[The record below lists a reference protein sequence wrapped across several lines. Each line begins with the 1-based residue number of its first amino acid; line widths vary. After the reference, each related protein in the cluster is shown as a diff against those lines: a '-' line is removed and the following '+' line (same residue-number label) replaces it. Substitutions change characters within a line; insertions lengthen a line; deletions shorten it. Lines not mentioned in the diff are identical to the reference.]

1 MPNRCAWTNE
11 ESDRVKEIVVDM
23 PDRLAMHPKPTT
35 FYVLPE
41 YEQRLR
47 RFIRHLERF
56 GLKFLLS
63 ILILVMALPIAAV
76 MRRYPLLGV
85 VVVLMGIDLV
95 VFPFATPET
104 VKLLGFGSSI
114 VLVRAIGF
122 VAIVIGLSVAA
133 TAWVAAN

>member
-63 ILILVMALPIAAV
+63 ILILSMALPIAAV
-76 MRRYPLLGV
+76 MRRYALLGV
-85 VVVLMGIDLV
+85 VVVLMGIDFI

-114 VLVRAIGF
+114 VLVRAIG
-122 VAIVIGLSVAA
+122 VIAIVIGVEIAA
-133 TAWVAAN
+133 TA

>member
-41 YEQRLR
+41 YEQKLR

-56 GLKFLLS
+56 SLKFLLS
-63 ILILVMALPIAAV
+63 ILILSMALPIAAV
-76 MRRYPLLGV
+76 MRRYALLGV
-85 VVVLMGIDLV
+85 VVVLMGIDFI

-114 VLVRAIGF
+114 VLVRAIG
-122 VAIVIGLSVAA
+122 VIAIVIGVEIAA
-133 TAWVAAN
+133 TA

>member
-47 RFIRHLERF
+47 RFISPVGAIRLEILAFNSHSRHGVADSSCDATLRVARSRR
-56 GLKFLLS
+56 GANGHRLGRVPIPNTGNSQIARVRKLDCACA
-63 ILILVMALPIAAV
+63 IDRLI
-76 MRRYPLLGV
+76 
-85 VVVLMGIDLV
+85 
-95 VFPFATPET
+95 
-104 VKLLGFGSSI
+104 
-114 VLVRAIGF
+114 
-122 VAIVIGLSVAA
+122 AIVIGVGIAA
-133 TAWVAAN
+133 TA